1 MYPTVHPRGKVP
13 ELFKKD
19 INRAV
24 EKFQIRLKPAEKGK
38 RGRKRKRL
46 HDRIPEKKNQKNQ
59 KNQNKLKSA
68 LSEKPDKSGRG
79 RPRKRVSFKENSEQ
93 SDDEADAAPRI
104 RTRSGREVKRPR
116 RD

>member
-1 MYPTVHPRGKVP
+1 MYPTVHPRGKVQ

-19 INRAV
+19 MNRAV
-24 EKFQIRLKPAEKGK
+24 EKLQIRLKPAEKGK

-46 HDRIPEKKNQKNQ
+46 PDRIPEKKNQ

-68 LSEKPDKSGRG
+68 LSEKPNKSGRG
-79 RPRKRVSFKENSEQ
+79 RPRKRVSFKNSEQ

-104 RTRSGREVKRPR
+104 RTKSGGEVKRPR